1 MKAYA
6 VLAHG
11 GVFRAMPALLSQA
24 TQDYLKAVFT
34 LAQSEHPVATTRL
47 AKYLGVAPASVTN
60 MMKRL
65 ARIRLVRH
73 TPYHGVELT
82 DHGEKVALEVIRHH
96 RLLELYLSRALGMRL
111 DRVHGEAD
119 RLEHVISEELEEQI
133 ASALGQPVLDP
144 HGDPIPTKTGGI
156 IAKPG
161 RVLTE
166 TRPCGRVRV
175 VRVSDRSEKIVRELT
190 EAGLL
195 PGVVAEVVA
204 VGPQRVDIRIE
215 GRTHRLS
222 AGLAAAI
229 YVMDLE
235 AEGRR
240 ARRQALD
247 PGRSL
252 QTRRV
257 PHA

>member
-1 MKAYA
+1 
-6 VLAHG
+6 
-11 GVFRAMPALLSQA
+11 MPAPLSQA

-34 LAQSEHPVATTRL
+34 LAQSEHPVTTTRL
-47 AKYLGVAPASVTN
+47 AEHLGVAPASVTN

-82 DHGEKVALEVIRHH
+82 DHGEKVALEVVRHH

-133 ASALGQPVLDP
+133 ASALGQPDLDP
-144 HGDPIPTKTGGI
+144 HGDPIPTKAGGI
-156 IAKPG
+156 ITKPG
-161 RVLTE
+161 RALTE
-166 TRPCGRVRV
+166 MRPGGRVRV

-215 GRTHRLS
+215 GRMHRIS
-222 AGLAAAI
+222 AALAAAI
-229 YVMDLE
+229 YVTDLE

-240 ARRQALD
+240 AGGQLLD
-247 PGRSL
+247 PDRPL

>member
-1 MKAYA
+1 
-6 VLAHG
+6 
-11 GVFRAMPALLSQA
+11 MPAPLSQA
-24 TQDYLKAVFT
+24 TQDYVKAVFT
-34 LAQSEHPVATTRL
+34 LAQSEHPVTTTRL
-47 AKYLGVAPASVTN
+47 AEHLGVAPASVTN

-133 ASALGQPVLDP
+133 ASVLGQPDLDP
-144 HGDPIPTKTGGI
+144 HGDPIPTKTGSI
-156 IAKPG
+156 LTKPG
-161 RVLTE
+161 QVLTHA
-166 TRPCGRVRV
+166 RPGVRVRV

-195 PGVVAEVVA
+195 PGIVAEVVA
-204 VGPQRVDIRIE
+204 VGPQRVDLRIE
-215 GRTHRLS
+215 GRMHRLS
-222 AGLAAAI
+222 APLAAAI

-235 AEGRR
+235 GDRR
-240 ARRQALD
+240 ARGQAPD
-247 PGRSL
+247 PSRPL

>member
-1 MKAYA
+1 
-6 VLAHG
+6 
-11 GVFRAMPALLSQA
+11 MPAPLSQA

-34 LAQSEHPVATTRL
+34 LAQSERPVTTTRL
-47 AKYLGVAPASVTN
+47 AEHLGVAPASVTN

-133 ASALGQPVLDP
+133 ASALGQPDLDP
-144 HGDPIPTKTGGI
+144 HGDPIPTKAGGI
-156 IAKPG
+156 ITKPG
-161 RVLTE
+161 RALIDM
-166 TRPCGRVRV
+166 RPGGRVRV
-175 VRVSDRSEKIVRELT
+175 VRVSDRSEKVVRELT

-195 PGVVAEVVA
+195 PGVIGEVVA
-204 VGPQRVDIRIE
+204 VGPQRVDIRID
-215 GRTHRLS
+215 RRMHRIS
-222 AGLAAAI
+222 AALAAAV
-229 YVMDLE
+229 YVVDLE
-235 AEGRR
+235 AESRR
-240 ARRQALD
+240 DRRHLLD
-247 PGRSL
+247 PGRPL
-252 QTRRV
+252 QARRV